1 MERNNFIKS
10 ASLLTAGGLILPEL
24 MLAGEPGLTHFKKL
38 KKIGVQLFSVPAGL
52 EKDFEVTIT
61 SLAYMGFKEIE
72 LFGPYPYS
80 AQSAKDRWAAITPML
95 GFSGSGYFGKSEA
108 YVKSIF
114 DANGLTVP
122 AIHTDLDTL
131 EQNMESLGK
140 AARVLGFEYVILPAI
155 PEERRTSLDDYKKMA
170 DTFNTIG
177 AAAKNVGIKF
187 AYHNH
192 GYGLS
197 EVKGQIPLR
206 LILDYTDPELVFLEM
221 DLFWTIAGRADPIQY
236 LKKYSGR
243 YRSMHVKDM
252 KEIKHFSGDGGDT
265 SQWIALFPNMTSAG
279 EGVVDLKAI
288 IAAALKNGVEHFFVE
303 QDMVQNPEVALKKSF
318 KNLSAL

>member
-1 MERNNFIKS
+1 MYRKDFLKNFG
-10 ASLLTAGGLILPEL
+10 LLTAAGLMAPEL
-24 MLAGEPGLTHFKKL
+24 MLADESEVSYTKKL

-61 SLAYMGFKEIE
+61 SLAYMGFKELE

-114 DANGLTVP
+114 DANGLTIP

-140 AARVLGFEYVILPAI
+140 AAKVLGFKYVILPAI
-155 PEERRTSLDDYKKMA
+155 PEERRKNLDDYKKMA
-170 DTFNTIG
+170 DTFNAIG
-177 AAAKNVGIKF
+177 IAAKREGIKF

-197 EVKGQIPLR
+197 EVNGQVPLDM
-206 LILDYTDPELVFLEM
+206 LLDHTDPELVFLEM
-221 DLFWTIAGRADPIQY
+221 DLFWTIAGRADPIAY
-236 LKKYSGR
+236 LKRYSGR

-252 KEIKHFSGDGGDT
+252 KAIKHFAGDGGDP
-265 SQWIALFPNMTSAG
+265 SQWISLFPNMVSAG

-288 IAAALKNGVEHFFVE
+288 IPVALKNGVNHFFVE
-303 QDMVQNPEVALKKSF
+303 QDMVQNPALALKSSF
-318 KNLSAL
+318 DYLSSI

>member
-1 MERNNFIKS
+1 MNRKKFIENVGLLS
-10 ASLLTAGGLILPEL
+10 AAGL
-24 MLAGEPGLTHFKKL
+24 MTPDVVLGAASDTSHYKKL

-61 SLAYMGFKEIE
+61 ALAYMGYKEIE

-108 YVKSIF
+108 YVRSIF

-122 AIHTDLDTL
+122 AMHTDLETL
-131 EQNMESLGK
+131 EQNMEGLGK
-140 AARVLGFEYVILPAI
+140 ASKVLGFEYVILPAI
-155 PEERRTSLDDYKKMA
+155 PEERRKNLEDYKKMA
-170 DTFNTIG
+170 DTFNSIG
-177 AAAKNVGIKF
+177 AAAKREGIKF

-192 GYGLS
+192 GYGLAK
-197 EVKGQIPLR
+197 VDGQVPLDV
-206 LILDYTDPELVFLEM
+206 LLGLTDPNLVFLEM
-221 DLFWTIAGRADPIQY
+221 DLFWTISGRADPIEY

-252 KEIKHFSGDGGDT
+252 KEIKHFEGDGGDP
-265 SQWIALFPNMTSAG
+265 SQWIGLFPNMVSAG
-279 EGVVDLKAI
+279 EGVLDLKTI
-288 IAAALKNGVEHFFVE
+288 IPIALKNGVSHFFVE
-303 QDMVQNPEVALKKSF
+303 QDMVQNPSLALKSSF
-318 KNLSAL
+318 DYLSSI